1 MNNVAKPWQNR
12 LHNPVPDLTQGTP
25 YIISG
30 ITGHVRIDQNGER
43 DADYSVLDLDPITGK
58 FEVVA
63 HYYGMNRKYTAVAN
77 KRIHWPGGKEGPPP
91 DVPPCGFMG
100 NDPSCQDTG

>member
-1 MNNVAKPWQNR
+1 M
-12 LHNPVPDLTQGTP
+12 
-25 YIISG
+25 
-30 ITGHVRIDQNGER
+30 RIDGNGER

-63 HYYGMNRKYTAVAN
+63 HYYGINRQYNPVAN

-100 NDPSCQDTG
+100 NDPSCQDTGQYADSLNMSRSLFYGKGLCQVFVVEG